1 MPEEA
6 NPPDFQCDPKKGKK
20 CAGNRLRGIPVPG
33 MKYTSCYGYVFY
45 FCFSSFSNK
54 IRAF

>member
-1 MPEEA
+1 MFRTGLRDAP
-6 NPPDFQCDPKKGKK
+6 FHKKGKK